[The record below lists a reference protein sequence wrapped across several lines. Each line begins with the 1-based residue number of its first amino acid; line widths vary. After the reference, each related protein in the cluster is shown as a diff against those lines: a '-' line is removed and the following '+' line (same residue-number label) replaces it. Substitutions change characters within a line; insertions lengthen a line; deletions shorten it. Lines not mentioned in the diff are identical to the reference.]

1 MFQKLTGFLGLALL
15 LTACQGSSN
24 ALRLKGTVDLNDG
37 NAILHIIADL
47 NNQPKVVDTLFVQ
60 SGAFSLDVE
69 ITEPSIH
76 FLQIEGNQAS
86 FPFIAEKGTVNVELF
101 KDSLGVSKAIGTT
114 SNDDFMRYKDETRV
128 YISSLNGIGNDLQ
141 QAMILKDSLLAQDLQ
156 EQYQDVRDQIK
167 AYELDF
173 ISSSQIHLFR
183 F

>member
-1 MFQKLTGFLGLALL
+1 MEEPVSEKDYDDEVESYFQPDPPESLSRWNENLAEHVEPFP
-15 LTACQGSSN
+15 AVVG
-24 ALRLKGTVDLNDG
+24 
-37 NAILHIIADL
+37 
-47 NNQPKVVDTLFVQ
+47 PK
-60 SGAFSLDVE
+60 DV
-69 ITEPSIH
+69 TFTIH

-156 EQYQDVRDQIK
+156 EQYQDVQK
-167 AYELDF
+167 KNYGC
-173 ISSSQIHLFR
+173 
-183 F
+183 